1 MTAGKDSRTGKNF
14 EASLEEIERIVAEIE
29 GGELPLD
36 RMVPKFKQA
45 AELISRCRSML
56 AKVEQQIKVVEDK
69 YMDED
74 SGGDGDEDR

>member
-1 MTAGKDSRTGKNF
+1 MTGGKDGRAGKNF

-45 AELISRCRSML
+45 AELISRCRTML
-56 AKVEQQIKVVEDK
+56 SKVEQQIKVVEDK

-74 SGGDGDEDR
+74 PDGEEGEER